1 MLWPITTASLFVYFA
16 WSEIFRNSWR
26 FMDLMFSC
34 FFLTFGTALAA
45 LVGVGIAAL
54 IGLFIPKT
62 WYGPESTEL
71 VSLRGSDGTS
81 GTFFLGSGAI
91 QAEHFYFFYRKAG
104 EGYRPDRIST
114 SQDVIVFERDRA
126 DGEMISYH
134 RDFKHPIAWLFGIN
148 GQKPR
153 YEFSIPSG
161 SIKKGFSL

>member
-34 FFLTFGTALAA
+34 LFLTFGTALAA

-91 QAEHFYFFYRKAG
+91 QAEHFCHVVLERQKILFFQQVSIGPTKQAHVKPG
-104 EGYRPDRIST
+104 
-114 SQDVIVFERDRA
+114 A
-126 DGEMISYH
+126 
-134 RDFKHPIAWLFGIN
+134 FGI
-148 GQKPR
+148 R
-153 YEFSIPSG
+153 ALA
-161 SIKKGFSL
+161 SLI